1 MALDRDD
8 LAARATAA
16 RAALLSLCEA
26 LSALVPVAPASGA
39 PATEPRRT
47 VGAVVRDVQRREF
60 IVARPGYEGYVQRRL
75 DSGAGSD
82 VNIYA
87 ADHDEF
93 VRWATREECER
104 HGIPYVA
111 RPLPGAPLAAPS
123 RPEWV
128 RITGPDGA
136 EDVTIGRAYRVL
148 GWTDVRG
155 GRPSITN
162 DAGVEWVCAGPNEDG
177 HDTLPTWEPCAAPS
191 PAATPAGYV
200 PSVGDVVKHVSESDA
215 VATTGQ
221 IRVVVSTNP
230 IRWVYVEN
238 GVRGGER
245 GPTGWG
251 NDVRF
256 VRPATSSERAAAGL
270 PVDESACHGECDT
283 PPPGRCSTGCA
294 PDERPAFDEAK
305 EREAARLGWRND
317 PDMGID
323 DEEAYLAGWLARA
336 RVAARGGA
344 S

>member
-1 MALDRDD
+1 MGLDRDE

-47 VGAVVRDVQRREF
+47 VGAVVRDGSLRHYDEDDLLIVVADDPAACQRF
-60 IVARPGYEGYVQRRL
+60 LDNPRRDL
-75 DSGAGSD
+75 SL
-82 VNIYA
+82 
-87 ADHDEF
+87 ADAYPEDEF

-104 HGIPYVA
+104 HGLNYVA

-123 RPEWV
+123 
-128 RITGPDGA
+128 
-136 EDVTIGRAYRVL
+136 
-148 GWTDVRG
+148 
-155 GRPSITN
+155 
-162 DAGVEWVCAGPNEDG
+162 
-177 HDTLPTWEPCAAPS
+177 
-191 PAATPAGYV
+191 PAATPAAWV

-238 GVRGGER
+238 GVRKGES

-256 VRPATSSERAAAGL
+256 VRRATSSERAAAGL
-270 PVDESACHGECDT
+270 PVDESASE
-283 PPPGRCSTGCA
+283 SA
-294 PDERPAFDEAK
+294 EADESHAAWMAH
-305 EREAARLGWRND
+305 REATSSGAMKPGQWDSYR
-317 PDMGID
+317 
-323 DEEAYLAGWLARA
+323 AGWLARA
-336 RVAARGGA
+336 RVAVKGGA

>member
-1 MALDRDD
+1 MSLDRDE

-26 LSALVPVAPASGA
+26 LSDLVPVAPASGA

-47 VGAVVRDVQRREF
+47 VGAVVRDGTLRHYDEDDLLIVVAEDPAACQRF
-60 IVARPGYEGYVQRRL
+60 LDNPRRDL
-75 DSGAGSD
+75 SL
-82 VNIYA
+82 
-87 ADHDEF
+87 ADAYPEDEF

-104 HGIPYVA
+104 HGLNYVA

-123 RPEWV
+123 
-128 RITGPDGA
+128 
-136 EDVTIGRAYRVL
+136 
-148 GWTDVRG
+148 
-155 GRPSITN
+155 
-162 DAGVEWVCAGPNEDG
+162 
-177 HDTLPTWEPCAAPS
+177 PS
-191 PAATPAGYV
+191 PAATPAAWV

-238 GVRGGER
+238 GVRKGES

-256 VRPATSSERAAAGL
+256 VRRATSSERAAAGL
-270 PVDESACHGECDT
+270 PVDESAT
-283 PPPGRCSTGCA
+283 
-294 PDERPAFDEAK
+294 AFDEAK
-305 EREAARLGWRND
+305 EREAARRAWYDAPGAAIGTVDREHFV
-317 PDMGID
+317 M
-323 DEEAYLAGWLARA
+323 GWLARA
-336 RVAARGGA
+336 RVAAKGGA